1 MPTPISG
8 DSASIHLLKAQ
19 QAWAARQA
27 VRPAAIPTGN
37 GAIPLPTPKPELPRE
52 SARIERADATPSP
65 AATTPMPS
73 RLSRSIP
80 EIQDI
85 ARRAGFLGL
94 TEQDIQRAYV
104 RGESLLTD
112 YRV

>member
-1 MPTPISG
+1 MTTPISG

-27 VRPAAIPTGN
+27 SRPTGIPTGD
-37 GAIPLPTPKPELPRE
+37 GAIPLPMPKPEFPRE
-52 SARIERADATPSP
+52 SARIERTDATPSP
-65 AATTPMPS
+65 ATTAPMPS

-80 EIQDI
+80 EIQEI
-85 ARRAGFLGL
+85 AYRAGFLGL